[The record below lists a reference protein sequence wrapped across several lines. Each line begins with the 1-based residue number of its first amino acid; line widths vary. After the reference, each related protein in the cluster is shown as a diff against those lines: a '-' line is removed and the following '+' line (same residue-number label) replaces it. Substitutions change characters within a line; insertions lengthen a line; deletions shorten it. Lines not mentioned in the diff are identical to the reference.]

1 MARSKSGTESTPKKQ
16 GRLAQLRAVFQMT
29 RRQDPAVVWW
39 MLLAL
44 VASMAVGYLI
54 GFLVGQAI
62 YVTVLGSLMGIMLA
76 TIVLARR
83 AERAAFAQLAGQPGA
98 ALAALQNVKR
108 GWNIEEQPV
117 AVDPRTQD
125 LVFRAVGRP
134 GVLLVTEGPLP
145 RVNRLAEQERKRIG
159 RVLGAEV
166 PVTVL
171 NAGDGEDQIGLRKL
185 RGAVLK
191 MRPKLTKAEV
201 AEVSKRLRALGA
213 VKPPIPKGIDPMR
226 MRPDRRAARGR

>member
-1 MARSKSGTESTPKKQ
+1 MARSKSGSESTPEKQ
-16 GRLAQLRAVFQMT
+16 GRLAQLRAVFLMT

-44 VASMAVGYLI
+44 AAAMAVGFLI
-54 GFLVGQAI
+54 GVLVGQWI
-62 YVTVLGSLMGIMLA
+62 YVTVLGFFVGIMLA
-76 TIVLARR
+76 TVVLARR
-83 AERAAFAQLAGQPGA
+83 AERAAYAQLAGQPGA
-98 ALAALQNVKR
+98 SLAALQNIKR

-134 GVLLVTEGPLP
+134 GVLLVTEGPVP
-145 RVNRLAEQERKRIG
+145 RVNRLAEQERKRIN

-166 PVTVL
+166 PVIIINT
-171 NAGDGEDQIGLRKL
+171 GDGEGMVTLRKL

-191 MRPKLTKAEV
+191 KRPKLTKTEV
-201 AEVSKRLRALGA
+201 IEISRRLRALGA
-213 VKPPIPKGIDPMR
+213 VKPPIPKGIDPTR
-226 MRPDRRAARGR
+226 MRPDRRASRGR

>member
-1 MARSKSGTESTPKKQ
+1 MARSKSGSDSTPAKQ

-29 RRQDPAVVWW
+29 RRADPAVVWW
-39 MLLAL
+39 MLLA
-44 VASMAVGYLI
+44 VAGAMAVG
-54 GFLVGQAI
+54 FLVGALIGQAI
-62 YVTVLGSLMGIMLA
+62 YVTVLGFLVGVMLA
-76 TIVLARR
+76 TVVLARR

-108 GWNIEEQPV
+108 GWDIEEQPV
-117 AVDPRTQD
+117 AVDPRSQD

-145 RVNRLAEQERKRIG
+145 RVARLAEQERKRIG
-159 RVLGAEV
+159 KLVGAEV

-171 NAGDGEDQIGLRKL
+171 HAGDGEGQVPLRKL

-191 MRPKLTKAEV
+191 LRPKLTKTEV
-201 AEVSKRLRALGA
+201 AEIGKRLRAFGA

-226 MRPDRRAARGR
+226 MRPDRRATRGR